1 MSRENSEIVKRALAA
16 NGAGPRGGGE
26 IFINPTPPRRV
37 MEYPYVLAEGLNI
50 SSIDGIVIRLN
61 IPYALTSRWRRLV
74 RKVLRMD
81 RIDTNATYA
90 W

>member
-1 MSRENSEIVKRALAA
+1 
-16 NGAGPRGGGE
+16 
-26 IFINPTPPRRV
+26 
-37 MEYPYVLAEGLNI
+37 MEYPYVLAERLNI
-50 SSIDGIVIRLN
+50 GPIDGIAVRLN